1 MFQHVSMCDPRVD
14 RTKRVASSSHGT
26 WSRDLTEVTAGGA
39 WRRFSTTGGFFWF
52 NSVFGV
58 VFLFNVIK
66 CYKVIHIDND

>member
-39 WRRFSTTGGFFWF
+39 WRRFSTTGGFFGSTPF
-52 NSVFGV
+52 LELF
-58 VFLFNVIK
+58 FLFNVIK
-66 CYKVIHIDND
+66 